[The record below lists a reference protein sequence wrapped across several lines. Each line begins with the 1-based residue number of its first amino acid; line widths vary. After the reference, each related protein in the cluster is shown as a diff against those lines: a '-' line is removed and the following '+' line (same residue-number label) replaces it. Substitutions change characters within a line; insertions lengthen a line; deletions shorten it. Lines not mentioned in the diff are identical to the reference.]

1 MASVGIIGAGIA
13 GLTAAYQL
21 RQEGIQVAVFE
32 AAEQVGGKMRSERIG
47 GYLVECGPNTIQA
60 ATPLMNTLIDR
71 LDVADA
77 VVEADAA
84 AKKRY
89 VVRDG
94 MPQPLPTSPIRFLTA
109 DLFSLS
115 AKLRLLGEPFIA
127 AADTDAEESVASFA
141 RRRLGREVLDYGLN
155 PFVGGIFAGDPE
167 QLSVKHAFG
176 RLHALEQEHGS
187 LFRGLMHALR
197 NRDASSGGEDAGP
210 ARRMFSF
217 RDGVQ
222 RFPEAIARTLGSSVH
237 RNTTVTGLHAEGA
250 RWRLSA
256 QHGTASPRTHGFDA
270 VISTIPLHRFAAL
283 RMETTIDR
291 TPLAEVPYP
300 PVNVVAM
307 GFRRADV
314 DHPLDGFGMLVPEVE
329 DDYQILGTIFS
340 STLFPDR
347 APDDHV
353 LLTTFVGGARHPELG
368 RAPKDRQQAVV
379 KADLNALLGTR
390 GAPSFV
396 HYAAWPRA
404 IPQYNLGYGAV
415 KRCIDRLESTHPRL
429 FLAGNYRDGVSVGSA
444 LDSGAHAAQHCVAAL
459 APEKAEA

>member
-21 RQEGIQVAVFE
+21 QQEGIEVAVFE
-32 AAEQVGGKMRSERIG
+32 ADDQVGGKMRSERTG

-71 LDVADA
+71 LGLADA

-84 AKKRY
+84 TKKRY

-94 MPQPLPTSPIRFLTA
+94 TPQPLPTSPLRFFSS

-127 AADTDAEESVASFA
+127 TADADAEESVAEFA

-167 QLSVKHAFG
+167 QLSVRHAFG
-176 RLHALEQEHGS
+176 RLHELEQEHGS
-187 LFRGLMHALR
+187 LFRGLMHSLR
-197 NRDASSGGEDAGP
+197 NRDTSNGEENSRP
-210 ARRMFSF
+210 TRRMFSF
-217 RDGVQ
+217 RDGLQ
-222 RFPEAIARTLGSSVH
+222 ILPEAMADMLSPLIH
-237 RNTTVTGLHAEGA
+237 RSATVTGLHADGN
-250 RWRLSA
+250 RWQVSTQRG
-256 QHGTASPRTHGFDA
+256 HGPTETHTVDA
-270 VISTIPLHRFAAL
+270 VVSTIPLHRFAAL
-283 RMETTIDR
+283 NMETSIDR
-291 TPLAEVPYP
+291 APLAEVPYP

-347 APDDHV
+347 APEDHV

-368 RAPKDRQQAVV
+368 RASPEQQHAVV

-390 GAPSFV
+390 DEPSFV
-396 HYAAWPRA
+396 HHAAWPRA
-404 IPQYNLGYGAV
+404 IPQYHLGYGAV
-415 KRCIDRLESTHPRL
+415 KRRIDQLEATHPRL
-429 FLAGNYRDGVSVGSA
+429 LFAGNYREGVSVGSA
-444 LDSGAHAAQHCVAAL
+444 MDSGAHAAQQAL
-459 APEKAEA
+459 NTLSPESVDV